1 MPVIYELNVSRELSV
16 GTDGASLTRK
26 YFVNGTNNENEVV
39 ELVYATAPV
48 LFDGL
53 VRQTIGASPQGG
65 PCWLVDVEYG
75 PGNPAEAV
83 GVEPEEPVAPGLT
96 EELSASFSFDTSGA
110 TVHITQSL
118 DTWSQSAGAPDT
130 KKAIGVTKDR
140 VEGCDILVPKMDW
153 QLDVT
158 RRSCTGQY
166 LMNLSRLTGR
176 ANRAP
181 FYGAALAEV
190 LYLGASGKYTNK
202 DRWSIT
208 HRFSFS
214 PNRVDIDVGNGIIL
228 PEKYG
233 HQYMWVGYGP
243 AVDGGQLIQVPIAA
257 YAEKV
262 YESGD
267 FSLLQVGG

>member
-1 MPVIYELNVSRELSV
+1 MPVIYELAVSRELSV
-16 GTDGASLTRK
+16 GTDGASLLRK
-26 YFVNGTNNENEVV
+26 YIVLGTADENEVV
-39 ELVYATAPV
+39 ELAYATAPV

-53 VRQTIGASPQGG
+53 VRKSVRGNPQGG
-65 PCWLVDVEYG
+65 AIWLVDVEYA
-75 PGNPAEAV
+75 PIDPNDAV
-83 GVEPEEPVAPGLT
+83 GTEPAEPVAPGLT
-96 EELSASFSFDTSGA
+96 EELGPAFSFDTTGA

-118 DTWSQSAGAPDT
+118 DTWSSSAGAPDF
-130 KKAIGVTKDR
+130 KQAIGVTKDR

-153 QLDVT
+153 QLDVK
-158 RRSCTGQY
+158 RVSCTGQY

-176 ANRAP
+176 TNLAP

-190 LYLGASGKYTNK
+190 LYLGASGKFTSK

-214 PNRVDIDVGNGIIL
+214 PNRLNIDVGNGITL

-233 HQYMWVGYGP
+233 HQYMWVAYGP
-243 AVDGGQLIQVPIAA
+243 AVDANQLIQVPVAA

-262 YESGD
+262 YEGGD